1 MEWLG
6 WLAAS
11 ILLVTMF
18 AQVRKN
24 WRERKLKG
32 VNPLLYYGQ
41 ALASLLF
48 AVYSLTISSW
58 VFAVTNTLGLVAAV
72 IGIYLVH
79 QCRKPEAAPA
89 AEGRDG
95 RSPLLAESRRNL
107 QSGRIG

>member
-41 ALASLLF
+41 ALASLCF
-48 AVYSLTISSW
+48 AVYSLTINSW
-58 VFAVTNTLGLVAAV
+58 VFVVTNTLGLVAAV

-79 QCRKPEAAPA
+79 QSGKSEGDSAT
-89 AEGRDG
+89 EGRDDCDA
-95 RSPLLAESRRNL
+95 LLIESRRKL
-107 QSGRIG
+107 QSSRIG

>member
-58 VFAVTNTLGLVAAV
+58 VFAVTNTLGLVAAI

-79 QCRKPEAAPA
+79 QCRKPEPASATKDRGTRNAP
-89 AEGRDG
+89 RF
-95 RSPLLAESRRNL
+95 ESRRKL
-107 QSGRIG
+107 QSSRIG

>member
-1 MEWLG
+1 
-6 WLAAS
+6 
-11 ILLVTMF
+11 MF

-58 VFAVTNTLGLVAAV
+58 VFAVTNTLGLVAAL

-79 QCRKPEAAPA
+79 QTRKPDAASA
-89 AEGRDG
+89 AESGNDA
-95 RSPLLAESRRNL
+95 SAPLIPSRRNL
-107 QSGRIG
+107 QSSRIG

>member
-58 VFAVTNTLGLVAAV
+58 VFAVTNTLGLVAAA

-79 QCRKPEAAPA
+79 QCRKPDAAPA
-89 AEGRDG
+89 GEGGDDRG
-95 RSPLLAESRRNL
+95 ALIMQSRRDL
-107 QSGRIG
+107 QSSRIG

>member
-1 MEWLG
+1 MQWLG

-11 ILLVTMF
+11 ILLITMF

-58 VFAVTNTLGLVAAV
+58 VFAVTNTLGLAAAI

-79 QCRKPEAAPA
+79 QCRKPEPASA
-89 AEGRDG
+89 AEASGDRNA
-95 RSPLLAESRRNL
+95 LLIESRRNL
-107 QSGRIG
+107 QSSRIG

>member
-58 VFAVTNTLGLVAAV
+58 VFAVTNTLGLVAAL

-79 QCRKPEAAPA
+79 QCRKPDAKSAD
-89 AEGRDG
+89 EGRDD
-95 RSPLLAESRRNL
+95 SSTLLMQSRRNL
-107 QSGRIG
+107 QSSRIG

>member
-1 MEWLG
+1 
-6 WLAAS
+6 
-11 ILLVTMF
+11 MF

-48 AVYSLTISSW
+48 AAYSLTISSW

-89 AEGRDG
+89 DEGRDG
-95 RSPLLAESRRNL
+95 RSPLLVESRRDL
-107 QSGRIG
+107 QSSRIG